1 MTPRRKT
8 SIFVLCLSLA
18 AALIILLPRPAADS
32 APTAPDCAA
41 IADSVSRIA
50 AEYPAEIG
58 VALIVD
64 GVDTITVNN
73 RPVYPLMSVF
83 KVHQAIALCRVFD
96 QKGLSLDSLLTI
108 RRDRLDRLD
117 PDTWR
122 PMLSDHT
129 ETEFSLTVS
138 DLLRYAL
145 TVSDN
150 NASNLMFSRLVGVAE
165 TDSIIASIIPR
176 SSFRIAYS
184 EEAMSADHSR
194 AYANLT
200 SPLGAAILFE
210 RLFTDSLISSDKQQF
225 IIDALYDCR
234 TGLDR
239 ISAPLLDKEGLTIAH
254 KTGSGYIDPDGVLV
268 AHNDLAFITLPDNR
282 HYTLA
287 IFIKDF
293 HTTSAQPTSAQSTT
307 FQSAVSPSTTANT
320 QPSTANTQP
329 STASTHPS
337 LANTQASLAIS
348 RISAAVY
355 SLLSSQK

>member
-18 AALIILLPRPAADS
+18 AALIVLLPRPAADS
-32 APTAPDCAA
+32 FPTAPDCATL
-41 IADSVSRIA
+41 ADSVSRIV

-108 RRDRLDRLD
+108 RRDRLD
-117 PDTWR
+117 PDTWS

-129 ETEFSLTVS
+129 EDEFSLTVS

-150 NASNLMFSRLVGVAE
+150 NASNLMFNRLVGVAE

-225 IIDALYDCR
+225 IVDVLYDCR

>member
-18 AALIILLPRPAADS
+18 AALIVLLPRPAADS
-32 APTAPDCAA
+32 FPTAPDCATL
-41 IADSVSRIA
+41 ADSVSRIV

-108 RRDRLDRLD
+108 RRDRLD
-117 PDTWR
+117 PDTWS

-129 ETEFSLTVS
+129 EDEFSLTVS

-150 NASNLMFSRLVGVAE
+150 NASNLMFNRLVGVAE

-225 IIDALYDCR
+225 IVDVLYDCR

-254 KTGSGYIDPDGVLV
+254 KTGSGDIDPDGVLV

-293 HTTSAQPTSAQSTT
+293 HTNPAPSTNTTAQSTT
-307 FQSAVSPSTTANT
+307 A
-320 QPSTANTQP
+320 QPSTVNA
-329 STASTHPS
+329 
-337 LANTQASLAIS
+337 QASLAIS